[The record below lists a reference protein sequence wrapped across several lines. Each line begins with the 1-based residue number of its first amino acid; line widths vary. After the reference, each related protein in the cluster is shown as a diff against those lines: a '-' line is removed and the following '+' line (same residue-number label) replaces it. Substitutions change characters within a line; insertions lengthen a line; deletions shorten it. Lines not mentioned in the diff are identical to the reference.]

1 MEAAEAGGGEAASYK
16 FQGDLG
22 EVEKVV
28 STGLSELLWA
38 LNPVPSTAPNVVTT
52 TFWFLPP

>member
-1 MEAAEAGGGEAASYK
+1 MEAAEAGGGEAAGYK

-28 STGLSELLWA
+28 STGLSELL
-38 LNPVPSTAPNVVTT
+38 
-52 TFWFLPP
+52 